1 MKKILT
7 GLSNN
12 IALNKHKIKVWS
24 ESFKRH
30 SNGEVVLIA
39 ANANEED
46 INVCNELGIK
56 YHLVSLEDT
65 YHINH
70 KRLEHTRDFLKV
82 SDGELFLITD
92 VFDVVFQSDPFAK
105 FDLDTYNLFFA
116 AEGVLVSEEPWNADV
131 IMKVFGDEINS
142 CRNSEIICSGVIG
155 GKKEQL
161 IDLYDKMFIKCES
174 GTDKHNIKDHAA
186 LILLLAYGQI
196 ENYKILTLNDGW
208 AMHCA
213 TSGPTEFFIPW
224 GMKNTIQGRY
234 NVPKMIDNKV
244 CTNDG
249 RVFDIVHQF
258 NRVPEWKEILTK
270 EYE

>member
-105 FDLDTYNLFFA
+105 FDLDL
-116 AEGVLVSEEPWNADV
+116 
-131 IMKVFGDEINS
+131 KIN
-142 CRNSEIICSGVIG
+142 
-155 GKKEQL
+155 
-161 IDLYDKMFIKCES
+161 
-174 GTDKHNIKDHAA
+174 
-186 LILLLAYGQI
+186 
-196 ENYKILTLNDGW
+196 
-208 AMHCA
+208 
-213 TSGPTEFFIPW
+213 
-224 GMKNTIQGRY
+224 RY
-234 NVPKMIDNKV
+234 
-244 CTNDG
+244 
-249 RVFDIVHQF
+249 
-258 NRVPEWKEILTK
+258 
-270 EYE
+270 